1 MWKCIFW
8 SRERETHFVIENA
21 LFFNGFCNSYFDD
34 VRYDGGG
41 ILAVPDMTEVGYAML
56 QKQFCNDFRKF
67 VQNLL
72 FL

>member
-1 MWKCIFW
+1 M
-8 SRERETHFVIENA
+8 IENV

-56 QKQFCNDFRKF
+56 QKQL
-67 VQNLL
+67 VL
-72 FL
+72 